1 MTKRGRWALAALYA
15 EWVGTFRGIG
25 AIVRGVFSGKGIG
38 EILSDVGDAYKG
50 AFDEAN
56 SAMITFGEDVTKQ
69 LSSNKLEDLR
79 KQAAEIKADRTPKV
93 ARHAQRLADQAKA
106 TEAQIRNLYSLAD
119 EIGRA
124 HVCTP
129 DTNAHLGCR
138 RRLD

>member
-1 MTKRGRWALAALYA
+1 MRISDWSSDVCSSDLLDVMTKMGRWALAALYA

-56 SAMITFGEDVTKQ
+56 SAMITFGEDVAKQ

-79 KQAAEIKADRTPKV
+79 KKDAEIKADRTPQEERKTV
-93 ARHAQRLADQAKA
+93 VGGKSVSVRE
-106 TEAQIRNLYSLAD
+106 T
-119 EIGRA
+119 IG
-124 HVCTP
+124 
-129 DTNAHLGCR
+129 
-138 RRLD
+138 

>member
-93 ARHAQRLADQAKA
+93 DRHAQRLADQAEA
-106 TEAQIRNLYSLAD
+106 TEAQIRNLYGLAD
-119 EIGRA
+119 AYQISEIGRA
-124 HVCTP
+124 SLRERVCQ
-129 DTNAHLGCR
+129 
-138 RRLD
+138 

>member
-1 MTKRGRWALAALYA
+1 MTKMGRWALAALYA

-79 KQAAEIKADRTPKV
+79 KQAAEK
-93 ARHAQRLADQAKA
+93 
-106 TEAQIRNLYSLAD
+106 
-119 EIGRA
+119 IGRA

-129 DTNAHLGCR
+129 VNNVHL
-138 RRLD
+138 

>member
-1 MTKRGRWALAALYA
+1 MRISDWSSDVCSSDLLDVMTKMGRWALAALYA

-69 LSSNKLEDLR
+69 LSSNKLEELP
-79 KQAAEIKADRTPKV
+79 KQAAEIKADRKTKVERHGQSTPHQTKTT
-93 ARHAQRLADQAKA
+93 QQ
-106 TEAQIRNLYSLAD
+106 
-119 EIGRA
+119 
-124 HVCTP
+124 
-129 DTNAHLGCR
+129 
-138 RRLD
+138 